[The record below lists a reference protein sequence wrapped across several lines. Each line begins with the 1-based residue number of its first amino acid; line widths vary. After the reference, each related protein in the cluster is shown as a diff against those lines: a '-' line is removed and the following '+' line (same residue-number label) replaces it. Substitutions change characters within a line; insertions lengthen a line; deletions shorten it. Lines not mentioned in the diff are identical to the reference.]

1 MINVVDYYRT
11 IDLSRGA
18 NERRFNNS
26 KKSSSKNNTN
36 EGSDPIVSI
45 GNEVS
50 KITKSIMSLKST
62 INNLCCGLDSNSSE
76 IAEYEDKL
84 MQLELL
90 RNEKISD
97 LNNLLKYG
105 NEVDVNLC
113 M

>member
-18 NERRFNNS
+18 R
-26 KKSSSKNNTN
+26 
-36 EGSDPIVSI
+36 EGSDPIVSL
-45 GNEVS
+45 GHELA
-50 KITKSIMSLKST
+50 KITKAIMSLKST
-62 INNLCCGLDSNSSE
+62 INSLCCGLGDSSSE
-76 IAEYEDKL
+76 IAAYEDKL
-84 MQLELL
+84 MQLEEL

-97 LNNLLKYG
+97 LNNLVKFG